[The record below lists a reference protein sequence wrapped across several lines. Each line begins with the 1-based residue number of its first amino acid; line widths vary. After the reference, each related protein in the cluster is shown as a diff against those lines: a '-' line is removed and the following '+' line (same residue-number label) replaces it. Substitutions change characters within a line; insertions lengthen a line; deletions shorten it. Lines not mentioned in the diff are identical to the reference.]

1 MREYVPAPDFARADL
16 GLGYGRWCGLWVN
29 VFDGHVLFVSFCYL
43 DWSSLVR
50 DLTSFLFLSGSG
62 SVIVYGYSLL
72 GRSLGDMDANR
83 LMVIKSLFSHRPT
96 FARQIICSSLQ
107 NFGSTTSL
115 MSIFLHSDDLLNP
128 EGDGRD
134 SG

>member
-1 MREYVPAPDFARADL
+1 
-16 GLGYGRWCGLWVN
+16 
-29 VFDGHVLFVSFCYL
+29 
-43 DWSSLVR
+43 
-50 DLTSFLFLSGSG
+50 
-62 SVIVYGYSLL
+62 
-72 GRSLGDMDANR
+72 MDANR

-134 SG
+134 GCQYDHQCSEDTTVSSRFSAGIREGKAAQGSRAWIRREQLRR